1 MCPAPTECDTF
12 HWRVGLWSTCLVL
25 NKTSNCGPGT
35 KTRSA
40 ICVMD
45 NDVSDIMGR
54 VVPDWRCSGLQ
65 LPSTEDSC
73 YKPCPHHCQL
83 TQWSEWSAC
92 EDQCRATALT
102 SRKRSPLALT
112 TTSTMPSFTVI
123 MNTQSRYRRVLQ
135 WPRHGGSECS
145 RLIDVRPCPLQS
157 SRSCQSRSWRPQSW
171 SSCLLPHGKSCGEG
185 VRVRA
190 LDCLSAGAKVDM
202 KDCLQD
208 TQLMESP
215 LPSQHERCWVNCLNQ
230 CETGPWS
237 SWSACSPSC
246 PSSRSRTRLTSNAV
260 DCDDPQ
266 VETEA
271 CPCQKHRYTIF
282 CVHFYI

>member
-35 KTRSA
+35 KTRTA

-45 NDVSDIMGR
+45 NEVSDIRGR
-54 VVPDWRCSGLQ
+54 VVPDWRCHGLQ
-65 LPSTEDSC
+65 LKPPTEESC
-73 YKPCPHHCQL
+73 HKDCPQNCQL

-92 EDQCRATALT
+92 EDSLRCHLDH
-102 SRKRSPLALT
+102 RSQQPLAPAASSLT

-135 WPRHGGSECS
+135 WPRHGGLECS

-157 SRSCQSRSWRPQSW
+157 SHSSCQSPVWRPLSW

-185 VRVRA
+185 IRVRS
-190 LDCLSAGAKVDM
+190 LDCLSAGLARVDM
-202 KDCLQD
+202 KECLED
-208 TQLMESP
+208 RRLMERP
-215 LPSQHERCWVNCLNQ
+215 LPPQHERCWVNCLNQ

-237 SWSACSPSC
+237 PWSSCSPTC
-246 PSSRSRTRLTSNAV
+246 PSSRTRTRLTNNV
-260 DCDDPQ
+260 KCQEDHPN
-266 VETEA
+266 VETES
-271 CPCQKHRYTIF
+271 CSCQSYR
-282 CVHFYI
+282 

>member
-35 KTRSA
+35 KTRTA

-45 NDVSDIMGR
+45 NEVSDIRGR
-54 VVPDWRCSGLQ
+54 VVPDWRCHGLQ
-65 LPSTEDSC
+65 LKPPTEESC
-73 YKPCPHHCQL
+73 HKDCPQNCQL

-92 EDQCRATALT
+92 EDSLRCHLDHHTQQ
-102 SRKRSPLALT
+102 PLAPAASSLT

-135 WPRHGGSECS
+135 WPRHGGLECS

-157 SRSCQSRSWRPQSW
+157 SHSSCQSPVWRPLSW

-185 VRVRA
+185 IRVRS
-190 LDCLSAGAKVDM
+190 LDCLSAGLARVDM
-202 KDCLQD
+202 KECLED
-208 TQLMESP
+208 RRLMERP
-215 LPSQHERCWVNCLNQ
+215 LPPQHERCWVNCLNQ

-237 SWSACSPSC
+237 PWSACSPTC
-246 PSSRSRTRLTSNAV
+246 PSSRTRTRLTNDV
-260 DCDDPQ
+260 TNP
-266 VETEA
+266 
-271 CPCQKHRYTIF
+271 
-282 CVHFYI
+282 